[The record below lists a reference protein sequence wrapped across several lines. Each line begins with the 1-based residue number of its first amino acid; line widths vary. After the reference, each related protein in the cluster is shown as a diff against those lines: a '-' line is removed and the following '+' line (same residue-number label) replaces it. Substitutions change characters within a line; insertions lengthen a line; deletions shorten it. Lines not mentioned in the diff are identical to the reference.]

1 MLGYIYPSGPGR
13 CPWTWWAYSTPRAPP
28 AQAHRKFIV
37 KKVMLVQVQVVDNNV
52 EKAIKLL
59 KRKLTKE
66 GIFRQLK
73 EKRWH
78 EKPSDARR
86 RKQRQAR
93 RRVRRQ
99 IARAKARSRG

>member
-1 MLGYIYPSGPGR
+1 M
-13 CPWTWWAYSTPRAPP
+13 
-28 AQAHRKFIV
+28 
-37 KKVMLVQVQVVDNNV
+37 QVQVVDNNV

>member
-1 MLGYIYPSGPGR
+1 M
-13 CPWTWWAYSTPRAPP
+13 P
-28 AQAHRKFIV
+28 AMSAKAGLLANFTA
-37 KKVMLVQVQVVDNNV
+37 KKVILVQVQVMDNNV

-66 GIFRQLK
+66 GVFRQLK

-93 RRVRRQ
+93 RRLRRQ
-99 IARAKARSRG
+99 MARARARGRG

>member
-1 MLGYIYPSGPGR
+1 
-13 CPWTWWAYSTPRAPP
+13 
-28 AQAHRKFIV
+28 
-37 KKVMLVQVQVVDNNV
+37 MLVQVQVVDNNV

-66 GIFRQLK
+66 GVFRQLK
-73 EKRWH
+73 EKRWY

-93 RRVRRQ
+93 RRLRRQ
-99 IARAKARSRG
+99 IARARVRSSR

>member
-1 MLGYIYPSGPGR
+1 MQV
-13 CPWTWWAYSTPRAPP
+13 T
-28 AQAHRKFIV
+28 
-37 KKVMLVQVQVVDNNV
+37 VQDNNV
-52 EKAIKLL
+52 EKAIKVL

-78 EKPSDARR
+78 EKPSDAKR

-93 RRVRRQ
+93 RRLRRQ
-99 IARAKARSRG
+99 MARIRARERTRGRH

>member
-1 MLGYIYPSGPGR
+1 VCGGFPSE
-13 CPWTWWAYSTPRAPP
+13 S
-28 AQAHRKFIV
+28 
-37 KKVMLVQVQVVDNNV
+37 KKEGVISLQVQVVDNNV
-52 EKAIKLL
+52 EKAIKVL

-66 GIFRQLK
+66 GVFRQLK

-93 RRVRRQ
+93 RRLRRQ
-99 IARAKARSRG
+99 MARARARATRG

>member
-1 MLGYIYPSGPGR
+1 
-13 CPWTWWAYSTPRAPP
+13 
-28 AQAHRKFIV
+28 
-37 KKVMLVQVQVVDNNV
+37 VQVQVQDNNV
-52 EKAIKLL
+52 EKAIKVL
-59 KRKLTKE
+59 KRMLVKE

-73 EKRWH
+73 DRRFH

-99 IARAKARSRG
+99 ISRAQSRTRG

>member
-1 MLGYIYPSGPGR
+1 M
-13 CPWTWWAYSTPRAPP
+13 
-28 AQAHRKFIV
+28 Q
-37 KKVMLVQVQVVDNNV
+37 VQVQDNNV

-99 IARAKARSRG
+99 IARAKARSRV